1 MTDNDKPAAADSK
14 GDAGPGKARVI
25 LPKVQKVQGGFHP
38 GGANDPRGNKGAGHG
53 QTHDRKPPR
62 LPGRNG

>member
-1 MTDNDKPAAADSK
+1 MTSDSDSAGKSGPA
-14 GDAGPGKARVI
+14 PGKAKII
-25 LPKVQKVQGGFHP
+25 LPKVRKQEGGFHP
-38 GGANDPRGNKGAGHG
+38 GGANAPRGDKGQTHG